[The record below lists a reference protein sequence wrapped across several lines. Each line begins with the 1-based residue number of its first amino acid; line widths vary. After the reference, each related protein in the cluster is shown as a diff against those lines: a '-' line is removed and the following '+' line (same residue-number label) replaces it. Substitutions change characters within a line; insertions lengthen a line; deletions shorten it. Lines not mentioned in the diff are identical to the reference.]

1 MNYNFIPFLFP
12 FYSKPKTSHSHLTPL
27 IHTIPS
33 TATNA
38 MRQSHIGSEEN
49 VSSIIPHH
57 KRQFLI
63 AIIFVA
69 ISIIRIR
76 NVDFYTTLLSS
87 SFSSSSQNN
96 NNSTSSSTQH
106 NLPLA
111 TVAYAI
117 SITSCGPK
125 LSQRLFDAAAV
136 LKRSIEL
143 NSYPM
148 HNSSRYEPKFY
159 AFTLKPEKGDPKD
172 DNCYKILELAGWTM
186 RPENEPLYI
195 DLIKEP
201 AGSILKMGIGR

>member
-1 MNYNFIPFLFP
+1 
-12 FYSKPKTSHSHLTPL
+12 
-27 IHTIPS
+27 
-33 TATNA
+33 

-49 VSSIIPHH
+49 VSSIIPPHT
-57 KRQFLI
+57 RQFLI

-87 SFSSSSQNN
+87 SFSSSSQN

-148 HNSSRYEPKFY
+148 HNSSRYEPNFY